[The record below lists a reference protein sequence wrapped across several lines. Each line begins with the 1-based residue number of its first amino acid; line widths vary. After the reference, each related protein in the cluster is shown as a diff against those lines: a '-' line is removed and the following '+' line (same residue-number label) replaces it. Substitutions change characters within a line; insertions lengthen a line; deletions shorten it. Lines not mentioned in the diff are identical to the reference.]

1 MHIFHKWVP
10 ISAEVYDQTF
20 TFTRGPKA
28 GTSVPIGD
36 VTLVLSRCK
45 CGKTKT
51 EQLQG
56 VFTLEQL
63 TKEVL

>member
-10 ISAEVYDQTF
+10 ISAEAYDQLF

-28 GTSVPIGD
+28 GETITVGD
-36 VTLVLSRCK
+36 ITLVLKRCS
-45 CGKTKT
+45 CGKTRT
-51 EQLQG
+51 QQLQG

-63 TKEVL
+63 TKEVR